1 MYEQTGNVD
10 GDKKVIMNKYN
21 MNNKDNES
29 AMNSSCNSINLS

>member
-10 GDKKVIMNKYN
+10 ENNKVN
-21 MNNKDNES
+21 MNNNNNES